1 MPQIMLKNYAVNGKG
16 KKDPM
21 RLRDLEGRQGVVI
34 DTMVFIY
41 LFEDHP
47 TFGDL
52 CENLF
57 NQIKDGLFSAIV
69 TPITAAEVLVK
80 PLKLGQLSIADN
92 YRNAIRNMPNLSNI
106 KFDAEI
112 GFMAGSLRAKYAL
125 LLPDLFQV
133 AAALTQP
140 ANALITN
147 DRDIQRVQETEVFLL
162 SDLAT

>member
-1 MPQIMLKNYAVNGKG
+1 MLKNYAVNG

-47 TFGDL
+47 TFGNL
-52 CENLF
+52 CENVF
-57 NQIKDGLFSAIV
+57 NRIKDGFFSAIV

-80 PLKLGQLSIADN
+80 PLKKGKLSIADN
-92 YRNAIRNMPNLSNI
+92 YRNAIRNMPNISNI
-106 KFDAEI
+106 RFDEEI
-112 GFMAGSLRAKYAL
+112 GFMAGSLRAKYGL
-125 LLPDLFQV
+125 PLPDMFQV

-140 ANALITN
+140 ANAIITN
-147 DRDIQRVQETEVFLL
+147 DRDIRRVRETDIFLL

>member
-1 MPQIMLKNYAVNGKG
+1 MLKNYAVSG
-16 KKDPM
+16 KKDLM
-21 RLRDLEGRQGVVI
+21 HSKDLDGRQGVVI

-57 NQIKDGLFSAIV
+57 NQIKGGLFSAIV

-80 PLKLGQLSIADN
+80 PLKMGQMPIADN
-92 YRNAIRNMPNLSNI
+92 YRNAIRNMPNISNI
-106 KFDAEI
+106 NFDEEI
-112 GFMAGSLRAKYAL
+112 GFMAGSLRAKYGL
-125 LLPDLFQV
+125 PLPDMFQV

-140 ANALITN
+140 ANAIITN
-147 DRDIQRVQETEVFLL
+147 DREIQRVRETDVFFLN
-162 SDLAT
+162 DLAT